1 MLLEL
6 TLDGEIDK
14 PAIAIKRLQAFV
26 PTDGAYH
33 LAFSG
38 GKDSIVI
45 FELAT
50 RAKVPFEAHYK
61 VTGVD
66 PPELVRF
73 IRRFYPSVHFMRP
86 TQTMWKLIERKMM
99 PPTRTMRYCCEHLKH
114 INAPGSTI
122 ITGVRWAESVRRKQ
136 NRTVVEINH
145 NSKNRIMLNSDN
157 DEARRLF
164 ETCHQRGVNY
174 VNPIVDWSTDEV
186 WQFIRENNLPYC
198 SLYDEGFSRLGCIG
212 CPLSGAKHMAFE
224 FERYPRF
231 RALYLRAF
239 DKMLA
244 ARREKGMPI
253 YTWTDAESVMQWWM
267 NDKNTAK
274 THLLDGQISFFD
286 DATDAYWQDEVE
298 EKL

>member
-1 MLLEL
+1 MLREL

-26 PTDGAYH
+26 PADGAYY

-66 PPELVRF
+66 PSELVRF
-73 IRRFYPSVHFMRP
+73 IRKQYPTVIFNRP
-86 TQTMWKLIERKMM
+86 KTAMWKLIERKMI
-99 PPTRTMRYCCEHLKH
+99 PPTRIARYCCEHLKH
-114 INAPGSTI
+114 VNDSGNTV

-145 NSKNRIMLNSDN
+145 NSKRRIMLNSDN

-174 VNPIVDWSTDEV
+174 VNPIVDWSTDDV
-186 WQFIRENNLPYC
+186 
-198 SLYDEGFSRLGCIG
+198 
-212 CPLSGAKHMAFE
+212 
-224 FERYPRF
+224 
-231 RALYLRAF
+231 
-239 DKMLA
+239 
-244 ARREKGMPI
+244 
-253 YTWTDAESVMQWWM
+253 
-267 NDKNTAK
+267 
-274 THLLDGQISFFD
+274 
-286 DATDAYWQDEVE
+286 
-298 EKL
+298 